1 MADRPLLYELPT
13 WRDPPGYQHAVTVA
27 AVLADLARLP
37 GGVPATLATEQAVKA
52 FAAAVDL
59 PLCDL
64 DIEPDLHFPQIR
76 WASRAWARAEY
87 LKFHAWLT
95 ETGWLGAKPTP
106 PARKRREPAVA

>member
-1 MADRPLLYELPT
+1 MDRPLLYELPP
-13 WRDPPGYQHAVTVA
+13 WREPAGYGHAVTVA

-37 GGVPATLATEQAVKA
+37 GGVPQTLQTEQAVRA
-52 FAAAVDL
+52 FAAACSV
-59 PLCDL
+59 PLCDA
-64 DIEPDLHFPQIR
+64 DVEADLPFPQFR
-76 WASRAWARAEY
+76 FASRAWARAEY